1 MFETIREEIE
11 NLPKYDFS
19 TYFLLYVMKVQDEC
33 IAAELSYMLSHNI
46 VDVMFVDRE
55 LADAAR
61 ELSQL

>member
-11 NLPKYDFS
+11 NLPEYDFS
-19 TYFLLYVMKVQDEC
+19 TYFLLYVMKVQDGC

-55 LADAAR
+55 LANAAK